1 MQTRK
6 EAQEKRVKEEEENK
20 KSKKDELEV
29 IKSQFDKARSEEA
42 TAKESRKQFNDKYKE
57 LTAQTY

>member
-1 MQTRK
+1 M
-6 EAQEKRVKEEEENK
+6 KEEEENK